1 MTLSY
6 LFKLNNLSKFNERR
20 CCYATTQVHSTD
32 ADRKSKGFSLFSQ
45 QPLSALVK
53 IKSLKSHHRMS
64 FLVRRDSMTQSHCR
78 AMNQLFMLAFC
89 CTRHWVQ
96 FFIYFSIKGAGGESV
111 LFRESYSCSR
121 VYQPG
126 FCWGIQRQQRVSAW
140 ACDAVIIIPIWRHK
154 TRNGL
159 HNYFFFSSTHDLLC
173 CVEWRRQ
180 DVFVS
185 RESHIMGWH
194 RCQTSPTFQGSTVF
208 FLADSSSWINQVCSC
223 AHVASPNTDN
233 CCLRPCIDTPWSV
246 C

>member
-6 LFKLNNLSKFNERR
+6 LFKRNNLSTFNERR

-32 ADRKSKGFSLFSQ
+32 GDRKSKGFSLFSQ

-53 IKSLKSHHRMS
+53 IKSLKSHNRMS

-89 CTRHWVQ
+89 CARHWVQ
-96 FFIYFSIKGAGGESV
+96 FFNFILVLSGRGGGKSV

-159 HNYFFFSSTHDLLC
+159 HNYFFFPPPTTFCVVWNDDDRTFLSWGRATLWDGTDARRLPRFKVRRSFFSTTLPL
-173 CVEWRRQ
+173 
-180 DVFVS
+180 
-185 RESHIMGWH
+185 EST
-194 RCQTSPTFQGSTVF
+194 RCAPVPT
-208 FLADSSSWINQVCSC
+208 
-223 AHVASPNTDN
+223 
-233 CCLRPCIDTPWSV
+233 
-246 C
+246 